1 MPNDNHSTLIGS
13 VGVTLLLVAFL
24 LNLFKLLR
32 SDGYIYTGLNLV
44 GAGLACYSS
53 YLIRFMPF
61 VVLEGVWA
69 VVALV
74 AIGRALFSRI
84 NPTERQK

>member
-1 MPNDNHSTLIGS
+1 MTADNHATLIGS
-13 VGVTLLLVAFL
+13 VGVALLLAAFL

-32 SDGYIYTGLNLV
+32 SDGYSYTGLNLV

-53 YLIRFMPF
+53 YLINFMPF

-74 AIGRALFSRI
+74 AIGRALFLRS
-84 NPTERQK
+84 NPTAH